1 MIYNEESKMHECALC
16 DYTREWRGNLQFHV
30 LAQHYQVPCVSNEWR
45 LKFDVTRYFF
55 IAVLL
60 LTVVPC

>member
-30 LAQHYQVPCVSNEWR
+30 LAQHYQVVVGR
-45 LKFDVTRYFF
+45 LKLEENYSFSQPGVS
-55 IAVLL
+55 VSLSH
-60 LTVVPC
+60 C

>member
-30 LAQHYQVPCVSNEWR
+30 LAQHYQVP
-45 LKFDVTRYFF
+45 
-55 IAVLL
+55 VLCFKRMEL
-60 LTVVPC
+60 EV